1 VRRPVANI
9 FRLSIAGVRSAIRVA
24 ERQRVT
30 LDEWAG
36 WAGKDLEEGLGTMGS
51 DRRTRDR
58 LTVRCREIGR
68 LVRVRA
74 VLLAVLLSLLWPVS
88 MRAEERVVHTNP
100 LNREPEVRA
109 AYERFYTLD
118 YDGALKG
125 FQKVEQANP
134 DDPMAVD
141 YVLETVLFH
150 KLYDM
155 DLLDTTMYAHD
166 GFLTGKHQV
175 VEDKAFSA
183 HIEELSNKAIHLAEQ
198 RLQKNPKD
206 ENALYA
212 RGWSKSLRATYVG
225 LVQRSFYSALR
236 LALQA
241 RDDNDKVLEIDP
253 DYVDAELVVGVH
265 QYVVGSLP
273 RAIKL
278 VVGLAGIHGNKEK
291 GLAMLRDDAKYGVT
305 TSVEART
312 ALALFLRREAKY
324 DEAAEWNDSL
334 KRQYPHN
341 FLFWLESANLQKDA
355 GNAQQ
360 AIVLYRALLDQSRH
374 AGYFTNAHLQLA
386 WFGLAETLRGQRDAA
401 GAADAFQHVLA
412 QPTVGPD
419 LKRRAQL
426 GAGMEYDLMGKREQ
440 AEAAYRDVLALGE
453 SEQASDARRYLK
465 EPYKG

>member
-1 VRRPVANI
+1 MNGPEAEI
-9 FRLSIAGVRSAIRVA
+9 LTLSKTGPADGMCPQI
-24 ERQRVT
+24 Q
-30 LDEWAG
+30 
-36 WAGKDLEEGLGTMGS
+36 EEHARMRS
-51 DRRTRDR
+51 DRK
-58 LTVRCREIGR
+58 GR
-68 LVRVRA
+68 RRFTGTPWKTGVEGRVRT
-74 VLLAVLLSLLWPVS
+74 LLWTLFWALLCPLW
-88 MRAEERVVHTNP
+88 MRAEERVIHTNP
-100 LNREPEVRA
+100 LNREPDVRA

-118 YDGALKG
+118 YDGALRG
-125 FQKVEQANP
+125 FQKIEQAHP
-134 DDPMAVD
+134 DDAMAAD

-150 KLYDM
+150 KLYNM
-155 DLLDTTMYAHD
+155 DLLDTTLYAHD
-166 GFLTGKHQV
+166 GFLSGKHQV
-175 VEDKAFSA
+175 VEDKAFSS
-183 HIEELSNKAIHLAEQ
+183 HIEELSDQAIHLAEEQ
-198 RLQKNPKD
+198 LQKNPKD
-206 ENALYA
+206 VDALYA
-212 RGWSKSLRATYVG
+212 RGWSKSLRATYMG

-241 RDDNDKVLEIDP
+241 RDDNDKVLDIDP
-253 DYVDAELVVGVH
+253 NYVDAELVVGVH

-278 VVGLAGIHGNKEK
+278 LAGLAGIHGNKEK
-291 GLAMLRDDAKYGVT
+291 GLAMLRDDGKHGVT

-355 GNAQQ
+355 GRAQE

-386 WFGLAETLRGQRDAA
+386 WYGLADTLRGQRDAA
-401 GAADAFQHVLA
+401 GSADAFEHVLA
-412 QPTVGPD
+412 QPTLSPD
-419 LKRRAQL
+419 LRRRAQL
-426 GAGMEYDLMGKREQ
+426 GAGMEYDLLGKREQ

>member
-1 VRRPVANI
+1 MNVTYPTKIEEGRPGMTYDRRP
-9 FRLSIAGVRSAIRVA
+9 RSTSAG
-24 ERQRVT
+24 
-30 LDEWAG
+30 
-36 WAGKDLEEGLGTMGS
+36 
-51 DRRTRDR
+51 TR
-58 LTVRCREIGR
+58 REIGVAA
-68 LVRVRA
+68 LVWTLFWA
-74 VLLAVLLSLLWPVS
+74 LLSTLHVH
-88 MRAEERVVHTNP
+88 AEERVIHTNP

-109 AYERFYTLD
+109 AYDRFYTLD
-118 YDGALKG
+118 YDGALRG
-125 FQKVEQANP
+125 FQKVEQVHP

-155 DLLDTTMYAHD
+155 DLLDTTLYAHD
-166 GFLTGKHQV
+166 GFLSGKHQV
-175 VEDKAFSA
+175 VEDKAFSSQ
-183 HIEELSNKAIHLAEQ
+183 IEDLSDKAIHLAEEQ
-198 RLQKNPKD
+198 LRKNPKD
-206 ENALYA
+206 VDALYA
-212 RGWSKSLRATYVG
+212 RGWSKSLHATYMG

-241 RDDNDKVLEIDP
+241 RDDNDKVLELDAN
-253 DYVDAELVVGVH
+253 YVDAELVVGVH

-278 VVGLAGIHGNKEK
+278 LAGLAGIHGSKEK
-291 GLAMLRDDAKYGVT
+291 GLALLRDDGEHGVT

-324 DEAAEWNDSL
+324 DEAAAWNDSL

-341 FLFWLESANLQKDA
+341 FLFWLEAANLQKDA
-355 GNAQQ
+355 GRAQQ

-374 AGYFTNAHLQLA
+374 PGYFTNAHLQTA
-386 WFGLAETLRGQRDAA
+386 WYGLADTLRGQRDAA
-401 GAADAFQHVLA
+401 GSAHAFEQVLA
-412 QPTVGPD
+412 QPTVSPD

-426 GAGMEYDLMGKREQ
+426 GAGMEYDLLGKREQ

>member
-1 VRRPVANI
+1 M
-9 FRLSIAGVRSAIRVA
+9 
-24 ERQRVT
+24 
-30 LDEWAG
+30 
-36 WAGKDLEEGLGTMGS
+36 GLGS
-51 DRRTRDR
+51 
-58 LTVRCREIGR
+58 
-68 LVRVRA
+68 LVF
-74 VLLAVLLSLLWPVS
+74 VLPLVLLWPLAL
-88 MRAEERVVHTNP
+88 RAEERVIHTNP

-118 YDGALKG
+118 YDGALRG
-125 FQKVEQANP
+125 FQKIQQAHP
-134 DDPMAVD
+134 DDPMAAD

-150 KLYDM
+150 QLYNL

-166 GFLTGKHQV
+166 GFLTGKHPV
-175 VEDKAFSA
+175 AEDKAFTT
-183 HIEELSNKAIHLAEQ
+183 HIEELSDNAIRLAEA

-206 ENALYA
+206 VDALYA
-212 RGWSKSLRATYVG
+212 RGWSKSLHATYMG

-241 RDDNDKVLEIDP
+241 RDDNDKVLELDP
-253 DYVDAELVVGVH
+253 NYVDAELVVGVH

-273 RAIKL
+273 RSIKL
-278 VVGLAGIHGNKEK
+278 LAGLVGIHGNKEK
-291 GLAMLRDDAKYGVT
+291 GLALLRDDGEHGVT

-341 FLFWLESANLQKDA
+341 FLFWLEAANLQKDA
-355 GNAQQ
+355 GRAQQ
-360 AIVLYRALLDQSRH
+360 ALALYRELLDQSRH

-386 WFGLAETLRGQRDAA
+386 WYGLADTLRGQRDAA
-401 GAADAFQHVLA
+401 GSAAAFEHVLA
-412 QPTVGPD
+412 QPTLSPD

-426 GAGMEYDLMGKREQ
+426 GAGMEYDLLGKREQ
-440 AEAAYRDVLALGE
+440 AEAAYRDVLALGD

-465 EPYKG
+465 APYKG